1 MFLTPTR
8 IKGEVSSKGGRIQG
22 ETKPDSYTGRSS
34 DPCLIQGEDDPVL
47 IQGETKPDPYTGRT
61 INPCRIQGETNDPT
75 PMQKVFQ
82 IEHK

>member
-8 IKGEVSSKGGRIQG
+8 IKGEVSSKGGRIEG

-34 DPCLIQGEDDPVL
+34 DPVL
-47 IQGETKPDPYTGRT
+47 IL
-61 INPCRIQGETNDPT
+61 GETNDPT

>member
-1 MFLTPTR
+1 MFLAPTR
-8 IKGEVSSKGGRIQG
+8 IKGEVSSKGGRIEG

-47 IQGETKPDPYTGRT
+47 IL
-61 INPCRIQGETNDPT
+61 GETNDPT